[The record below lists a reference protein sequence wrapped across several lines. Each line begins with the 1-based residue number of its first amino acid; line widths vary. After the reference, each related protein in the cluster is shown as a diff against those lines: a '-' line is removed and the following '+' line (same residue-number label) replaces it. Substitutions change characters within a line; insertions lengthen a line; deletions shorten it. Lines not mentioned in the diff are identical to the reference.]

1 MDRRAFLRTAGLGSV
16 ALALPAL
23 GMPAAALAKG
33 RDDGGHDDDDATI
46 LEFKRMAP
54 VTGPFVGAANPIRG
68 VPGGGLPWIISEGR
82 GELSAD
88 GHLEVRVR
96 GLVLARMA
104 PVPANLQGVNP
115 VPNFR
120 AIVSCLSIDAMGNPT
135 TVNVT
140 TDPFPASTTGDAEIE
155 AWVSLPH
162 PCIAPIVFV
171 TSPTGAWFAAT
182 GA

>member
-1 MDRRAFLRTAGLGSV
+1 MDRRAFIRAAGLGSA

-33 RDDGGHDDDDATI
+33 HDGGGDDDDATI

-68 VPGGGLPWIISEGR
+68 VPGGGIPWKIAEGR
-82 GELSAD
+82 GELSDD
-88 GHLEVRVR
+88 GHLEVSVR
-96 GLVLARMA
+96 GLVLAA
-104 PVPANLQGVNP
+104 GPNAGINP
-115 VPNFR
+115 ITSFR

-135 TVNVT
+135 TVNQMT
-140 TDPFPASTTGDAEIE
+140 GTFPASATGDAEIE
-155 AWVSLPH
+155 ARVSLPH

-182 GA
+182 GS

>member
-23 GMPAAALAKG
+23 GMPASALARG
-33 RDDGGHDDDDATI
+33 HDDEGHDDDDATI

-54 VTGPFVGAANPIRG
+54 VTGPFVGAAHPIRD
-68 VPGGGLPWIISEGR
+68 VPGGGIPWEISEGR

-88 GHLEVRVR
+88 GHLEVSVR
-96 GLVLARMA
+96 GLVLAA
-104 PVPANLQGVNP
+104 GANAGTNP
-115 VPNFR
+115 VASFR
-120 AIVSCLSIDAMGNPT
+120 AIVSCLSIDAMGNPI
-135 TVNVT
+135 TVKQQ
-140 TDPFPASTTGDAEIE
+140 TDPFPASTSGDADIE

>member
-33 RDDGGHDDDDATI
+33 HDDGGHDDDDDATI

-54 VTGPFVGAANPIRG
+54 VTGPFVGTANPIRG
-68 VPGGGLPWIISEGR
+68 VPGGGIPWMIAEGR

-88 GHLEVRVR
+88 GHLEVSVR
-96 GLVLARMA
+96 GLVLAA
-104 PVPANLQGVNP
+104 GANAGTNP
-115 VPNFR
+115 IPTFR
-120 AIVSCLSIDAMGNPT
+120 AIVSCLSIDAGGNPT
-135 TVNVT
+135 TVNQMT
-140 TDPFPASTTGDAEIE
+140 GTFPASATGDADIE

-171 TSPTGAWFAAT
+171 TSPTGSWFAAT
-182 GA
+182 GS